1 MALALDEVAM
11 GKAIA
16 LRSDFDGVQLRRL
29 ARVTKHANQARRLLA
44 LAEIYD
50 GGSRTKAAQ
59 VGGVGLQ
66 IVRDWVERFN
76 ARGAEGLID
85 GKAPGNR
92 PKLSDAQRQ
101 ALAAIVEKGPTPEE
115 HGVVRWR
122 LIDLAHWLEEQFK
135 VTLDETNVSREL
147 KKLGYV
153 KLSAR
158 PRHHAQDGA
167 ALETFKKGA
176 SQPNWQRCARG
187 SRKGPW

>member
-1 MALALDEVAM
+1 MEGVVMGKGMALRA
-11 GKAIA
+11 
-16 LRSDFDGVQLRRL
+16 DFDGAQLRRL
-29 ARVTKHANQARRLLA
+29 ARRTKNANQGRRLLA

-50 GGSRTKAAQ
+50 GSSRSRAAQ

-76 ARGAEGLID
+76 ARGPEGLID
-85 GKAPGNR
+85 GKALGNK

-101 ALAAIVEKGPTPEE
+101 ALAEIVEKGPTPEI

-122 LIDLAHWLEEQFK
+122 LVDLVKWLEDQFE
-135 VTLDETNVSREL
+135 VTIDETNVSRVL

-158 PRHHAQDGA
+158 PRHHAQDEA
-167 ALETFKKGA
+167 VLEAFKKGA
-176 SQPNWQRCARG
+176 LQPSWQRSARG
-187 SRKGPW
+187 SRAGLR

>member
-1 MALALDEVAM
+1 M

-16 LRSDFDGVQLRRL
+16 LRADFDGPQLRRL
-29 ARVTKHANQARRLLA
+29 ARWTKDANQGRRLLA

-50 GGSRTKAAQ
+50 GGSRHRAAQ
-59 VGGVGLQ
+59 VGGVGRQ

-76 ARGAEGLID
+76 VRGPEGLFD

-101 ALAAIVEKGPTPEE
+101 ALVAIVEQGPTPEV

-122 LIDLAHWLEEQFK
+122 LVDLVKWLEEQFG
-135 VTLDETNVSREL
+135 VTIDETNVSRVL

-158 PRHHAQDGA
+158 PKHHA
-167 ALETFKKGA
+167 
-176 SQPNWQRCARG
+176 
-187 SRKGPW
+187 